1 MGTWRT
7 AEKIVATFIVL
18 AANNLQADPAS
29 PDNDQSCA
37 ELFLTWKVCTIGPLS
52 WFYER

>member
-29 PDNDQSCA
+29 PDNDQSSA
-37 ELFLTWKVCTIGPLS
+37 ELFLAWKVAQLGHCHGSTK
-52 WFYER
+52 E

>member
-29 PDNDQSCA
+29 PDNDLSRA
-37 ELFLTWKVCTIGPLS
+37 ELFLTWKVAQLGHCHGSTK
-52 WFYER
+52 E